1 MRHDVMKKRW
11 LAILSVFVAAFLF
24 ILFILFQNSSAA
36 PENKGYQS
44 TEKNQAAE
52 TEADGNA
59 EQDEECPEQNDNE
72 EFCLVENKIELT
84 DFAELPIEEFIKT
97 TEIPLFQ
104 EEEGSWKTEDNSIR
118 AKTDN
123 DKITCLSISLFT
135 GDIEGDKRLEQL
147 IKAGKFPYT
156 IAGINLNDSVSYLE
170 STILKSASRV
180 SSGGIGRDYYTSL
193 DLSGLGIEKLTIANE
208 GIVGGITAD
217 FDMSLKESADGLE
230 YIWGE
235 KIRQKEGEK
244 NDRLAIPED
253 FYMKIPGN
261 YKQPGNIEKTIVS
274 IKYPCLEIPG
284 NPETEQNAN
293 SLILDTVKKIEDKT
307 YRNTDENMVVEADYF
322 ITYIT
327 SRFISITFKVEV
339 SDNDGTR
346 RGPWQYCNINID
358 NNGKGAT
365 LADVGITRE
374 EIAVVCGAYREPLDT
389 EAYLEKYD
397 ESWDQYNIKPT
408 EYWIHVPT
416 LNEEN
421 GFSDKDFTAHVRIYR
436 YWVS

>member
-1 MRHDVMKKRW
+1 MKKRW

-24 ILFILFQNSSAA
+24 ILFVLFQNSSAA

-59 EQDEECPEQNDNE
+59 EQDEECPEQNDME
-72 EFCLVENKIELT
+72 EFWLKEEKVELT
-84 DFAELPIEEFIKT
+84 DFAELSIEEFIKE
-97 TEIPLFQ
+97 TEIPLYQ
-104 EEEGSWKTEDNSIR
+104 EEEGRWRTEDNVISV
-118 AKTDN
+118 KTDN
-123 DKITCLSISLFT
+123 SKIVCLSLSDCA
-135 GDIEGDKRLEQL
+135 GDSARDEKLKQL
-147 IKAGKFPYT
+147 IEKNGFPYT
-156 IAGINLNDSVSYLE
+156 IAGIQPYDNVPSLE
-170 STILKSASRV
+170 NTVLKAASRI

-193 DLSGLGIEKLTIANE
+193 DLSGLGIEKLTLDEIGE
-208 GIVGGITAD
+208 TVGTVTAD

-235 KIRQKEGEK
+235 KVRQKEGEK

-253 FYMKIPGN
+253 FYMEIPGN

-339 SDNDGTR
+339 SDNDGKR
-346 RGPWQYCNINID
+346 MGPWQYCNINID

-421 GFSDKDFTAHVRIYR
+421 GFSDKDFTANVRIYR

>member
-1 MRHDVMKKRW
+1 MKKRW
-11 LAILSVFVAAFLF
+11 LAILSVFVATFLF
-24 ILFILFQNSSAA
+24 ILFILFQNSIAA

-118 AKTDN
+118 AKTDKG
-123 DKITCLSISLFT
+123 KITCLSISLFT

-156 IAGINLNDSVSYLE
+156 IAGIHLHDNVTHLE
-170 STILKSASRV
+170 NTVLKTASRV

-193 DLSGLGIEKLTIANE
+193 ELSRLGIERLTLEEIRE
-208 GIVGGITAD
+208 TVGGVTVD
-217 FDMSLKESADGLE
+217 LDMSLKESAEGLE

-235 KIRQKEGEK
+235 KVRQKEGEK
-244 NDRLAIPED
+244 NDRLTVPEDLYTEIPE
-253 FYMKIPGN
+253 N

-274 IKYPCLEIPG
+274 IKYPCLEIPE
-284 NPETEQNAN
+284 NPEMEQNVN
-293 SLILDTVKKIEDKT
+293 SLILEKVEKIEDKT
-307 YRNTDENMVVEADYF
+307 YRKTDENIVVEADYF
-322 ITYIT
+322 MTYIT
-327 SRFISITFKVEV
+327 SKFISITFRVKI

-346 RGPWQYCNINID
+346 MGPWQHCNINIAK
-358 NNGKGAT
+358 NGVGAT

-374 EIAVVCGAYREPLDT
+374 DVAIVCGAYREPLDT

-397 ESWDQYNIKPT
+397 TGWDHYVIEPMEYILYVPVKDEESEPQDEDGGAP
-408 EYWIHVPT
+408 
-416 LNEEN
+416 
-421 GFSDKDFTAHVRIYR
+421 VRKYK
-436 YWVS
+436 Y